1 MTQSVDWAS
10 WPRRE
15 LYLYESRM
23 SQPFFSVAF
32 RQDVTR
38 LYQFTKENRLSFYC
52 SMVYL
57 CTQAVNSVEAFRYA
71 VKGSNLML
79 FDRRVPSFT
88 DLRPGSELFHI
99 ITLPCGEDI
108 RGFCR
113 AAREKNLAQTA
124 LLSGEDTPD
133 LVFFSCLPWVEV
145 TAVTNNRDFDPE
157 DSVPRI
163 IWGKYREKQ
172 GRKVLHISMELNH
185 RYVDGLHVGKFHEAL
200 TALMD
205 AL

>member
-1 MTQSVDWAS
+1 MTQSIDWAS

-15 LYLYESRM
+15 LYEFEARM
-23 SQPFFSVAF
+23 SQPFFSVTF

-38 LYQFTKENRLSFYC
+38 LYQFTKENRLSLYY

-57 CTQAVNSVEAFRYA
+57 CTRAVNSVEAFRYS
-71 VKGSNLML
+71 VRGKDLVL

-88 DLRPGSELFHI
+88 DLRPGSEHFHI
-99 ITLPCGEDI
+99 VTLPCGEDV
-108 RGFCR
+108 RNFCH
-113 AAREKNLAQTA
+113 AAREKNLAQTTI
-124 LLSGEDTPD
+124 LSGEDTPD
-133 LVFFSCLPWVEV
+133 LIFFSCLPWVEV

-163 IWGKYREKQ
+163 VWGRYREEQ

-185 RYVDGLHVGKFHEAL
+185 RYVDGIHIGKFHQALEAL
-200 TALMD
+200 MEEL
-205 AL
+205 